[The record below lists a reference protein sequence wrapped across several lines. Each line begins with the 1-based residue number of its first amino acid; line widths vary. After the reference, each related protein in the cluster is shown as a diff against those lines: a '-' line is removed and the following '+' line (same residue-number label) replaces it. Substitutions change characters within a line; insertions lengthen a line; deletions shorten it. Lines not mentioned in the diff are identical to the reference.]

1 MVGATVL
8 AANIGIAVAIV
19 LSLIIALDINP
30 AVSLIVGAL
39 YMGIA
44 SGLGLNETVASIG
57 EGFGELMQGIGIPI
71 IFGIMIGM
79 LLARCG
85 GATQI
90 ATTLTDAVPSR
101 YVPYALGL
109 SGAIVAVPVFFDVAF
124 LVLIP
129 MVIALWQETEH
140 SYPVVVG
147 SLVIGAAGAHTFV
160 PPTPNPLAAP
170 ELLEFG
176 IGEMMVAGLV
186 VGFPAVAL
194 SIAVYGRVVSRLWD
208 SEEDIAD
215 IPFDEADEEWTDR
228 PSFIASVLPIA
239 APIFLI
245 LLQTTT
251 EAVTG
256 EPNVYLDFLG
266 SRIIAL
272 LVGLLVAIV
281 VYVRSVGRDELSDAF
296 SEATRPAG
304 LVLTIT
310 GAGGAFG
317 FVIQETEAADALVD
331 LIGVSGDGIVIVLLA
346 FLIGLVMRVSQGS
359 GTVAGITAMTIM
371 AGVETSVAG
380 SAIALAAL
388 SGGMSIGHIN
398 DSGFWVVT
406 ELAGFEVT
414 GGLKTYTLGEAILS
428 VFGLV
433 GAIGI
438 AVLV

>member
-8 AANIGIAVAIV
+8 AANIGIAVGIV
-19 LSLIIALDINP
+19 LLLIIALDINP

-39 YMGIA
+39 YMGIG

-57 EGFGELMQGIGIPI
+57 EGFGDLMQGIGIPI

-90 ATTLTDAVPSR
+90 ATTLTDAVPVR

-109 SGAIVAVPVFFDVAF
+109 AGAIVAVPVFFDVAF

-129 MVIALWQETEH
+129 MVIALWQETDL
-140 SYPVVVG
+140 SYPVVIG

-176 IGEMMVAGLV
+176 LGEMMVAGLL
-186 VGFPAVAL
+186 VGFPAVTL
-194 SIAVYGRVVSRLWD
+194 SIAIYIRIVDRLWD
-208 SEEDIAD
+208 SAD
-215 IPFDEADEEWTDR
+215 DLAEIPFEEADEERTDR
-228 PSFIASVLPIA
+228 PSFAASLLPIA
-239 APIFLI
+239 TPIFLI

-272 LVGLLVAIV
+272 LAGLVIAIG
-281 VYVRSVGRDELSDAF
+281 VYARTVGRDDLSDAF
-296 SEATRPAG
+296 SDATRPAG

-317 FVIQETEAADALVD
+317 YVIQETEAADALVD
-331 LIGVSGDGIVIVLLA
+331 LIGVSGDGVVIVLLA
-346 FLIGLVMRVSQGS
+346 FVIGLIMRVSQGS

-371 AGVETSVAG
+371 GGVETTVAG
-380 SAIALAAL
+380 SAIAMASL

-406 ELAGFEVT
+406 ELSGLEVT
-414 GGLKTYTLGEAILS
+414 GGLKTYTLSEAILS

-438 AVLV
+438 AIIM